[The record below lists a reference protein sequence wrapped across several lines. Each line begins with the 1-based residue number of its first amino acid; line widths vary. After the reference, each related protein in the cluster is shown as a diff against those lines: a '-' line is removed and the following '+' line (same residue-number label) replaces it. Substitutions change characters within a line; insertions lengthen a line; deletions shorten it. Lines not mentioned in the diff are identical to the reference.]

1 MLLMYAINAKKR
13 KWWQEVNVIIWGAS
27 SKLAGTDTEVQAKIV
42 EMIAQGVTVE
52 ACLACF
58 ENLGASESL
67 SKLGVNLRYM
77 GQPLTNYLKANE
89 KILTI

>member
-52 ACLACF
+52 ACLACS